1 MIVSEDALKFADLK
15 KYDSSLHLEYPMNWE
30 GEICGL
36 TSPQFPRAHH
46 LVFIKDKRFSEELFK
61 ELEKN
66 KPLFKEMIVV
76 IERKFFESNPDLS
89 TLQNNVE
96 ALFLSDNIKFCL
108 TALSHPFYELML
120 KKADDTID
128 GRTDGSAKIHPAAK
142 IAPHVFI
149 GQHAQI
155 GAGATIHAHSSVLA
169 YSTIGEGTILYPNVT
184 IYRNVKVGKNCRLH
198 SSTVIGA
205 DGFGYEFQNGIHQKI
220 WHMGGVII
228 EDNVEIGACSA
239 IDSGTFVPTIIG
251 AGSKIDNHVQV
262 GHNGKLGK
270 AVILCGQVGVSG
282 SSIIG
287 DYTVMGG
294 KAGMGP
300 DLELGAACQIAG
312 NAMVT
317 NDWPAKSVLA
327 GHPARPLNEWMRG
340 VAYIRR
346 ESLKKKE

>member
-1 MIVSEDALKFADLK
+1 MKLDELK
-15 KYDSSLHLEYPMNWE
+15 KYDPSLQLEFPKNWE
-30 GEICGL
+30 AEFCGL
-36 TSPQFPRAHH
+36 TSPQFPRPQH
-46 LVFIKDKRFSEELFK
+46 LVFIKDKRFYEQLSK
-61 ELEKN
+61 EIEKN
-66 KPLFKEMIVV
+66 PAPYKQMGVV
-76 IERKFFESNPDLS
+76 IERKFFEANPDVS
-89 TLQNNVE
+89 TLQNSVAVILITDNV
-96 ALFLSDNIKFCL
+96 KMCL
-108 TALSHPFYELML
+108 TNLSRPYYDQLQA
-120 KKADDTID
+120 KADDCID
-128 GRTDGSAKIHPAAK
+128 GRSDGSAKIHPSAK

-149 GQHAQI
+149 GQNVEI
-155 GAGATIHAHSSVLA
+155 GAGVIIHSHSSVLSF
-169 YSTIGEGTILYPNVT
+169 STVGEGTILFPNVT
-184 IYRNVKVGKNCRLH
+184 IYRNVKIGKNCRLH
-198 SSTVIGA
+198 ASTVIGA
-205 DGFGYEFQNGIHQKI
+205 DGFGYEFLSGVHQKI

-228 EDNVEIGACSA
+228 EDQVEIGACSA

-251 AGSKIDNHVQV
+251 AGTKIDNHVQV

-270 AVILCGQVGVSG
+270 GVVLCGQVGISG

-287 DYTVMGG
+287 DFTVMGG

-300 DLELGAACQIAG
+300 DLELGMACQIAG